1 MNAKL
6 VNKKIQSDGVH
17 FRLSVKRK
25 KMDIKK
31 VKENN
36 VINPLITAFNGHR
49 KIAGDHYILLLSNDG
64 GKYEKS
70 YLY

>member
-1 MNAKL
+1 
-6 VNKKIQSDGVH
+6 
-17 FRLSVKRK
+17 
-25 KMDIKK
+25 MDIKK